1 MADAECASRTGPES
15 LFSVFLR
22 RGSNTDGCS
31 HHCRVE
37 PRHLLG
43 RSQSNY
49 VETFQTAGC
58 VLLMEVLGDQSL
70 ARTRLSALPGPPG
83 GGRNSRVAKT
93 TFVLCDDLL
102 AGASPDG

>member
-1 MADAECASRTGPES
+1 
-15 LFSVFLR
+15 
-22 RGSNTDGCS
+22 
-31 HHCRVE
+31 
-37 PRHLLG
+37 
-43 RSQSNY
+43 
-49 VETFQTAGC
+49 
-58 VLLMEVLGDQSL
+58 MEVLGDQSL